1 MTLTLGEKYTSKQKD
16 GSIYFTDVPQTIELT
31 LSNLCRVVFCLIF
44 HTCSIHK
51 VYKRRYK
58 DFNVTDY
65 VRNLF
70 FTQFTQG
77 NLLLQYL
84 NMPYIK
90 NKKLKMCLL
99 PMKRNLNML
108 IPY

>member
-1 MTLTLGEKYTSKQKD
+1 MLETS
-16 GSIYFTDVPQTIELT
+16 
-31 LSNLCRVVFCLIF
+31 
-44 HTCSIHK
+44 
-51 VYKRRYK
+51 
-58 DFNVTDY
+58 
-65 VRNLF
+65 F